1 MNRII
6 EIHYHHKQ
14 RYGYCLIALEL
25 NKQGVVINH
34 KKVKR
39 LMSVIELY
47 GVTPKSKYQSYKGN
61 MNGIVRNQ
69 LLYSRTD
76 EENHKTYYKRN
87 FHTSSCDEKWATDVS
102 EFHIAAG
109 KFYLSPIRDL
119 HNRKIISYSIS
130 SSPNFS
136 QTIEMLDKAFE
147 QYTDLRG
154 LILHSD

>member
-1 MNRII
+1 MVSLGISFYIQEQMKKII
-6 EIHYHHKQ
+6 K
-14 RYGYCLIALEL
+14 
-25 NKQGVVINH
+25 H
-34 KKVKR
+34 KK
-39 LMSVIELY
+39 
-47 GVTPKSKYQSYKGN
+47 
-61 MNGIVRNQ
+61 
-69 LLYSRTD
+69 
-76 EENHKTYYKRN
+76 KRN

-147 QYTDLRG
+147 
-154 LILHSD
+154 